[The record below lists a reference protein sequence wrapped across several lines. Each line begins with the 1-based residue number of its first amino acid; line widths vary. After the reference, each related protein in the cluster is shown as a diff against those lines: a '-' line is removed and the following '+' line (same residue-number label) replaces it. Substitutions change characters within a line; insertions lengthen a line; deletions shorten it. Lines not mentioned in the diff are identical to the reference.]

1 MGCQSYLLLDLPNP
15 SQTRSTIGMVL
26 GIYTAPRQPGQ
37 TICVVKCRIQTDSVQ
52 TCCSRIPAKQT
63 KETRGKGAYVIMPH
77 VQVNPGNSSFTV
89 ASGNANS
96 FGVGSRI
103 DVYDGDQLLLLG
115 TVNITAV
122 WEVSKFWPF
131 RSISSTKLFL
141 QHFSLG
147 FRV

>member
-1 MGCQSYLLLDLPNP
+1 
-15 SQTRSTIGMVL
+15 
-26 GIYTAPRQPGQ
+26 
-37 TICVVKCRIQTDSVQ
+37 
-52 TCCSRIPAKQT
+52 
-63 KETRGKGAYVIMPH
+63 MPH

-131 RSISSTKLFL
+131 RSVSSTKLFLQLL